1 MSEISELEKRL
12 DWLDSERQKDK
23 KTINE
28 LKDELKNLQE
38 DIRNQHINIHNVDL
52 AVKANAGL
60 PSRIEQV
67 DQQTSTIRPELL
79 KKIMEIEKSILNE
92 AKKAEKSREEEI
104 GRIEKRF
111 AELQAEIKPINEL
124 KKTLQSRVEEEFRI
138 GQKVDSVV
146 NVLPELRSADEEL
159 QRQITVRFSEVGQE
173 AKRVTDV
180 QLENSALRKRVDE
193 IRNTNDLYQE
203 AIRKLDKKIDELIGS
218 EKERRQNQ
226 TAFLEK
232 ISLSQV
238 DKDSQWKEWQQKYTE
253 LQSIGPVLNTQLL
266 ALDETHRSIKKTQAE
281 FDEIN
286 EKLNR
291 RINEITEMNRL
302 AEERFRQEWITFKAD
317 DQKRWTNYTLARE
330 EESREDSRILNQV
343 NNRLTQLEDSVQDL
357 KDSFSLITE
366 ETKKQLNGF
375 YTTAQELVESFN
387 QAFRKRL

>member
-38 DIRNQHINIHNVDL
+38 DIHKQQIDIHNVDL

-60 PSRIEQV
+60 PSKIEQV

-79 KKIMEIEKSILNE
+79 KKIMEIEKSILLG
-92 AKKAEKSREEEI
+92 AKKAEKSHEEEI

-111 AELQAEIKPINEL
+111 TELQAEIKPINEL

-138 GQKVDSVV
+138 GQKVDGVV
-146 NVLPELRSADEEL
+146 NVLPELRNADEEL
-159 QRQITVRFSEVGQE
+159 QRQITVRFSEVSQE
-173 AKRVTDV
+173 AKRVTDI

-193 IRNTNDLYQE
+193 IRNTSDLYQE

-218 EKERRQNQ
+218 EKERRQTQ

-232 ISLSQV
+232 ISLGQV

-266 ALDETHRSIKKTQAE
+266 ALDESHRSIKKTQAE

-330 EESREDSRILNQV
+330 EESREDTRILNQV

-375 YTTAQELVESFN
+375 YTTAQELLESFN
-387 QAFRKRL
+387 QSFRKRL